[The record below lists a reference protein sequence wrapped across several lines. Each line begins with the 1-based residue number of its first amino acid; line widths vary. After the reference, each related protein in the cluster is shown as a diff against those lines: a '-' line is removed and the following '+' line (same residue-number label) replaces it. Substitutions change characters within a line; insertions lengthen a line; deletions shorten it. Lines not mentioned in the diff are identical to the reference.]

1 MRLSGI
7 ATAILSF
14 ASTALC
20 VQQGN
25 LTTPLSAPVLL
36 PSNFKPPQVFKN
48 VNLVH
53 IINLERGYPR
63 ELVNVVIENTS
74 KEPQNE
80 YFIPFTADEMERVG
94 GLEVKDKKDAD
105 AGTFGVTAIEY
116 DKERYYTCH
125 SSSHYPASERC

>member
-7 ATAILSF
+7 ATAVLSF

-20 VQQGN
+20 AEQGN
-25 LTTPLSAPVLL
+25 LTTPLSSRVLL
-36 PSNFKPPQVFKN
+36 PSSFKPPQVFKN
-48 VNLVH
+48 INLVH

-74 KEPQNE
+74 KEPQDE
-80 YFIPFTADEMERVG
+80 YYIPFTADQIQRVG

-105 AGTFGVTAIEY
+105 AGIFKVATIEY
-116 DKERYYTCH
+116 DKER
-125 SSSHYPASERC
+125 

>member
-20 VQQGN
+20 AGQGN
-25 LTTPLSAPVLL
+25 LSTPLSSRVLL
-36 PSNFKPPQVFKN
+36 PSTFKPPQVFKN
-48 VNLVH
+48 TNLVH

-74 KEPQNE
+74 KEPQDE
-80 YFIPFTADEMERVG
+80 YYIPFTAEQIEKVG
-94 GLEVKDKKDAD
+94 ALEVKDKKNANLGLFDTVVVD
-105 AGTFGVTAIEY
+105 Y
-116 DKERYYTCH
+116 DTQRYSCAVV
-125 SSSHYPASERC
+125 S